1 MLIRYFD
8 HRQFVRPRP
17 WRGRVFMLARAAL
30 VLAGVLAL
38 SLILTPLPAAA
49 DGCTWQGPFICT
61 DTLPNGTM
69 GGSYSEQI
77 PFWCTQAWCEIW
89 LSGSSPPPGM
99 TVSPSGLVTGG
110 PLPTPGTF
118 SFRVV
123 LCGHD
128 HPACWVIEEKLMWL
142 VIDGTNHQ
150 PTFTPGVSSLTLL
163 EDDPPYSAT
172 WATDISK
179 GGPEDEG
186 QTLTFRLSN
195 NNHAL
200 FSVQPAI
207 TADGT
212 LTFTLAP
219 DAYGAATVS
228 VYLEDNGGIANG
240 GINHSPT
247 ATFQIDVSPVDSVE
261 TGPVFP
267 VNSTDWTTDHVCTE
281 ENCTLRE
288 AIEAANN
295 FGGNNAGGPA
305 STIELAAG
313 AVYTI
318 EGVDN
323 TSDDWGPS
331 GLPPILSNITI
342 NGHGASIKRSYAA
355 PSTRL
360 IDVGGG
366 FLTLNEVALEN
377 GKAGPTKYGSSIG
390 GAILDRGQLT
400 LKNSYL
406 AYNVADHG
414 GAIYNPGGPRAWIYN
429 STFYANSG
437 GAIHSDGALDLY
449 SNTFVDNTGGT
460 ASAVRAISYTSYR
473 KINLFNNL
481 FASSNASVPLCEIA
495 AGSDILTVGGNL
507 ATDNTCAGSGVTT
520 YAALKAITPPA
531 YNEGPTLNIALQA
544 GSAAIDVGNATACQN
559 ANIAGRDQRGQPRFI
574 DGNGDSVAQCD
585 VGAFE
590 FRTPA
595 PQAPPPPQPETAAP
609 QISIFFS
616 PDTPDGS
623 NGWYRSP
630 VAVRPLASDASLV
643 IDLRC
648 ALNPQVVPQTYDDLP
663 ETLCPFLYG
672 AQISTDG
679 EHAFYAAAMDIWG
692 NKSAV
697 ASAGFRIDA
706 TPPVITC
713 PADGPF
719 LLHSGM
725 HAIGPASVD
734 AGISGLNEAA
744 STLSGTITTDNVG
757 PQTLTFTASD
767 LAGNSAT
774 QECAYDV
781 IYDFGGFYPP
791 VKPAPALNN
800 ARAGQTIPLKFS
812 LAGDHGLAVIAVGYP
827 ASQEINCRTH
837 QQVGELEPAERPGK
851 SGLSYAAGI
860 DWYHYGWQTQKA
872 WSGTCRA
879 LVIQLI
885 DGTEHVAHFTFR

>member
-1 MLIRYFD
+1 MLIRYVEQ
-8 HRQFVRPRP
+8 RQFVRPRP
-17 WRGRVFMLARAAL
+17 SRARVFMLARAAL

-38 SLILTPLPAAA
+38 SLILAPLPAAA

-118 SFRVV
+118 SFRVI

-128 HPACWVIEEKLMWL
+128 HPACYVIDEKIMWL
-142 VIDGTNHQ
+142 VVEGTNHQ
-150 PTFTPGVSSLTLL
+150 PTFTPGVSSLNLL
-163 EDDPPYSAT
+163 EDDPPYSAI
-172 WATDISK
+172 WATGISK

-207 TADGT
+207 ASDGT

-267 VNSTDWTTDHVCTE
+267 VNTTDWTTDHVCTE

-305 STIELAAG
+305 STIELEPG
-313 AVYTI
+313 AVYPI
-318 EGVDN
+318 DGIDN
-323 TSDDWGPS
+323 TSSDNSPN
-331 GLPPILSNITI
+331 GLPQILSNITI
-342 NGHGASIKRSYAA
+342 NGHGASIRRSDTA

-366 FLTLNEVALEN
+366 FLTLNEIALEN
-377 GKAGPTKYGSSIG
+377 GKAGPGMYSIVG
-390 GAILDRGQLT
+390 GAVLDRGQLVIM
-400 LKNSYL
+400 NSYL
-406 AYNVADHG
+406 ANNSAEYG
-414 GAIYNPGGPRAWIYN
+414 GAIFNPGGPSARIYN
-429 STFYANSG
+429 STFFANSG

-449 SNTFVDNTGGT
+449 SNTFLDNTGGT
-460 ASAVRAISYTSYR
+460 ASAVRAVSYTSYL

-481 FASSNASVPLCEIA
+481 FASSNASVPLCDIA
-495 AGSDILTVGGNL
+495 AGSGILAVGGNL
-507 ATDNTCAGSGVTT
+507 AGDNSCAGSGVTT

-531 YNEGPTLNIALQA
+531 YNDGPTRNIALQV
-544 GSAAIDVGNATACQN
+544 GSSAIDAGNATACQN

-585 VGAFE
+585 IGAFE
-590 FRTPA
+590 YRTPA
-595 PQAPPPPQPETAAP
+595 PQVPPPPQPETDAP
-609 QISIFFS
+609 QVSLLLN
-616 PDTPDGS
+616 PATPDGN
-623 NGWYRSP
+623 NGWYRNP
-630 VAVRPLASDASLV
+630 VTVQPQANDASTV
-643 IDLRC
+643 IELRC
-648 ALNPQVVPQTYDDLP
+648 ALNPPVTPQTYDELP
-663 ETLCPFLYG
+663 ETLCPFLSG

-697 ASAGFRIDA
+697 VSTALRIDA
-706 TPPVITC
+706 TPPAITC
-713 PADGPF
+713 PVDGPF
-719 LLHSGM
+719 LLHSGE
-725 HAIGPASVD
+725 HIVGPAGVD
-734 AGISGLNEAA
+734 AAVSGLDEAA
-744 STLSGTITTDNVG
+744 SMLSSTITTDNVG
-757 PQTLTFTASD
+757 PQTLAFTMFD
-767 LAGNSAT
+767 LVGNSAS
-774 QECAYDV
+774 QECSYAV
-781 IYDFGGFYPP
+781 IFDFDGFYPP
-791 VKPAPALNN
+791 VKPEPALNN

-812 LAGDHGLAVIAVGYP
+812 LAGDQGLAVIAAGYP
-827 ASQEINCRTH
+827 ASQDINCRTH
-837 QQVGELEPAERPGK
+837 QPVGELEPAERPGK
-851 SGLSYAAGI
+851 SGLSYAAGN

-872 WSGTCRA
+872 WSRTCRA

-885 DGTEHVAHFTFR
+885 DGTEHVAYFTFR